1 MEWFSKCPASGQQ
14 RITDVCEIVCT
25 ALVSQLWR
33 HNNKV
38 AHFIQH
44 KPPGRRP
51 TLQNT
56 LNQYFTNLR
65 FSLLRLKLEWM
76 WPLLP
81 GCDWI
86 LTFQQVTK
94 YHIL

>member
-1 MEWFSKCPASGQQ
+1 MKFKNLKQGSSSKCPASGQQ
-14 RITDVCEIVCT
+14 RITDGCKIVCT

-56 LNQYFTNLR
+56 LNQYFEIFAAEAET
-65 FSLLRLKLEWM
+65 
-76 WPLLP
+76 
-81 GCDWI
+81 
-86 LTFQQVTK
+86 
-94 YHIL
+94 